1 MGKGKKKEVYSHEQ
15 NFFHMQTMTIK
26 RNSLSGYLD
35 SNQGSLHPKC
45 SAITGLR
52 YTPKIRATN
61 GTRTRDLRLGKPT
74 LYRLSYCRIAET
86 GGLEPSRHF

>member
-52 YTPKIRATN
+52 YTPIERQTGLGPATF
-61 GTRTRDLRLGKPT
+61 GLGSQRST
-74 LYRLSYCRIAET
+74 D
-86 GGLEPSRHF
+86 